1 MRTHVLN
8 LLTRRAASQVTR
20 RHSLL
25 TLGGAALSATA
36 IAQPERA
43 SARKKKGKDCGKK
56 ERQRCNADAET
67 CRSLILAQCE
77 LDPAGCQALAACCD
91 TCSADGLLRCAL
103 ELQTTMAAAKLT

>member
-36 IAQPERA
+36 IAQPEPA

-56 ERQRCNADAET
+56 EQQRCARDAEACRLTVLLNCTQPGECGEAARCCDECTATGFAT
-67 CRSLILAQCE
+67 CALAQ
-77 LDPAGCQALAACCD
+77 PTA
-91 TCSADGLLRCAL
+91 
-103 ELQTTMAAAKLT
+103 

>member
-1 MRTHVLN
+1 MDSNHFDALARTASSS
-8 LLTRRAASQVTR
+8 RRATLATM
-20 RHSLL
+20 LAAAGGL
-25 TLGGAALSATA
+25 TALATGEA
-36 IAQPERA
+36 KQ
-43 SARKKKGKDCGKK
+43 KKGKDCGKK

>member
-8 LLTRRAASQVTR
+8 LITRRAASQITR

-43 SARKKKGKDCGKK
+43 TARKKKGKDCQKK
-56 ERQRCNADAET
+56 ERQRCANDAEA
-67 CRSLILAQCE
+67 CRLTVLLSCGQPGACGEAARCCDECTAAGFAACALAQ
-77 LDPAGCQALAACCD
+77 PVA
-91 TCSADGLLRCAL
+91 
-103 ELQTTMAAAKLT
+103 